1 MIAVP
6 ARIQAAWINTL
17 SDRDLLDVE
26 SQLRDL
32 FFRLEGIEKKKFGR
46 KYDLFRGPAELME
59 AWDRWSR
66 VHTATRERSL
76 NPAHP
81 PAGHS

>member
-1 MIAVP
+1 MIAIP
-6 ARIQAAWINTL
+6 ARIQHAWIDTL
-17 SDRDLLDVE
+17 TDRELLDVE
-26 SQLRDL
+26 AHLRDL
-32 FFRLEGIEKKKFGR
+32 FFKLEGEEKRKIGR
-46 KYDLFRGPAELME
+46 KYDMFRGPAELME

-81 PAGHS
+81 PAGHA